1 MQDALSIRD
10 VGEGSKAENLP
21 DVEDDK
27 HVEDDS
33 HGVIINQHRT
43 TYLAR
48 QLSVFMTRLRTTG
61 FPM

>member
-1 MQDALSIRD
+1 MQDTFSIRD

-21 DVEDDK
+21 DDK
-27 HVEDDS
+27 HVEDDT